1 MPAGSRPSKNWAV
14 RDMSETTPTFS
25 VQDDFHGTHS
35 AEEGFILWSS
45 VPRVR
50 FFISVALLREFFD
63 CPTVFANSESQRCC
77 RRNRARIEAACR
89 IAFTARP
96 EQASGPENRVH
107 LQSNDLRAV
116 END

>member
-1 MPAGSRPSKNWAV
+1 
-14 RDMSETTPTFS
+14 MSETTPTFS
-25 VQDDFHGTHS
+25 VEDDFHGTHS
-35 AEEGFILWSS
+35 AQEGFILLSS

-63 CPTVFANSESQRCC
+63 CPTGFANSESQRCC
-77 RRNRARIEAACR
+77 RRNRERIEAACR
-89 IAFTARP
+89 IAFATRP

-107 LQSNDLRAV
+107 LQGNDLRAV

>member
-50 FFISVALLREFFD
+50 FFISVALLREFLD

-89 IAFTARP
+89 IAFSGRP
-96 EQASGPENRVH
+96 GQGGVAGIDWHLHGNRLGAGV
-107 LQSNDLRAV
+107 
-116 END
+116 

>member
-1 MPAGSRPSKNWAV
+1 
-14 RDMSETTPTFS
+14 MSETTPTFS
-25 VQDDFHGTHS
+25 DQDDFHGTHS
-35 AEEGFILWSS
+35 AEEGFLLWSS
-45 VPRVR
+45 VPRVQ

-77 RRNRARIEAACR
+77 RRNREHIESACR

-96 EQASGPENRVH
+96 EQASSSENRVH
-107 LQSNDLRAV
+107 LQSKDLRAV